1 MPVYEFRCDDC
12 RRKSSVTARMTEV
25 PLSIPCQH
33 CASERTHR
41 VISRIAVHRTE
52 LSKMQSLDPR
62 YDRMAEQA
70 LRNTPEADPDNL
82 LRRMT
87 PFSAADD

>member
-1 MPVYEFRCDDC
+1 MPVYEFRCDRC
-12 RRKSSVTARMTEV
+12 AKKSSVTTRIADMPTQ
-25 PLSIPCQH
+25 LACQH
-33 CASERTHR
+33 CASEQTHR
-41 VISRIAVHRTE
+41 IMSRIAVHRTE

-70 LRNTPEADPDNL
+70 LRNTPEADPDRL
-82 LRRMT
+82 LRQMT

>member
-1 MPVYEFRCDDC
+1 MPIYEFRCDQC
-12 RRKSSVTARMTEV
+12 SKKSSISARIAEV
-25 PLSIPCQH
+25 PKSIACQY
-33 CASERTHR
+33 CAAPETHR

-70 LRNTPEADPDNL
+70 LRNTPEADPDRL
-82 LRRMT
+82 LRQMT